1 LRIAV
6 LSPFVDRRHGTERSL
21 IEILEG
27 LAQRHGHEIHLYSQR
42 VDDLQV
48 TPFDHRMPVS
58 NQHIFWHRVP
68 SLPAPHLFAFLFW
81 IFANHLCRLRD
92 RWFYRLQFD
101 AVFSPGINA
110 TDADLILVHAVFHR
124 LRELQQDRPSAGL
137 RSVHRA
143 IYYRLL
149 CFLEDFIYR
158 RKSLRLAVVSPHTAR
173 QLAQYF
179 GRHDAVVVPNGVD
192 TSQFSPASRQVLRN
206 SARQK
211 LGYSPGDIVLL
222 LVGNDW
228 RNKGLSVLLET
239 LSRLRHLPL
248 YLCVVGNDAPADSLP
263 QVQSLQLSDRVQF
276 SPESSEILSFYSA
289 ADIYVAPSL
298 EDSFNL
304 PVLEAMASGLPV
316 VVSRH
321 AGISEYL
328 VDGVDGILLHA
339 PEDSRA
345 LASALSLLLQQPELR
360 LSLGENAARKAMQFS
375 WDHQVDAIHS
385 LLAGSEPQH

>member
-1 LRIAV
+1 
-6 LSPFVDRRHGTERSL
+6 
-21 IEILEG
+21 
-27 LAQRHGHEIHLYSQR
+27 
-42 VDDLQV
+42 
-48 TPFDHRMPVS
+48 M
-58 NQHIFWHRVP
+58 
-68 SLPAPHLFAFLFW
+68 
-81 IFANHLCRLRD
+81 
-92 RWFYRLQFD
+92 
-101 AVFSPGINA
+101 
-110 TDADLILVHAVFHR
+110 
-124 LRELQQDRPSAGL
+124 
-137 RSVHRA
+137 
-143 IYYRLL
+143 YYRLL
-149 CFLEDFIYR
+149 CFLEDLVYR

-192 TSQFSPASRQVLRN
+192 TSLFSPASRQALRN

-211 LGYSPGDIVLL
+211 LGYSPGDVVLL

-248 YLCVVGNDAPADSLP
+248 YLCVVGNDAPADFLP

-276 SPESSEILSFYSA
+276 FPESSEILSFYSA

-304 PVLEAMASGLPV
+304 PVLEAMACGLPV

-321 AGISEYL
+321 AGISEYI
-328 VDGVDGILLHA
+328 VDGVDGILLDA

-345 LASALSLLLQQPELR
+345 LAGSLTLLLQQPELR
-360 LSLGENAARKAMQFS
+360 LSLGENASRKAMQFS
-375 WDHQVDAIHS
+375 WDRQAEAVHF
-385 LLAGSEPQH
+385 LLVGSESKQ